1 MLYIKKSLFLNQK
14 YIIVIRFNSSSFC
27 SSWRASKDIHRARVI
42 TGARITLVM
51 PNEDMDG
58 IKTNIKSLE
67 YLNLMIHG
75 ISQTVESEII

>member
-1 MLYIKKSLFLNQK
+1 
-14 YIIVIRFNSSSFC
+14 
-27 SSWRASKDIHRARVI
+27 
-42 TGARITLVM
+42 M

-75 ISQTVESEII
+75 ISQTVESEIIWMKVSQWYAPGGLSAW